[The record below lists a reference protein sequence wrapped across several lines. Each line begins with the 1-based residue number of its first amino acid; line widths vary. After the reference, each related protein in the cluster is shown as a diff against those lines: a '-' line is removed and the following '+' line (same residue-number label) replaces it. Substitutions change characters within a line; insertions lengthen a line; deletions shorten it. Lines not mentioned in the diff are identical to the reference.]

1 MLAGR
6 ARIAFPVLE
15 RMVMRRGTRAAL
27 KVDTHGGVSE
37 AFFGD
42 GILIEPG
49 EVARIVCRG
58 FPPACQTAQ
67 RKDFAKVST

>member
-27 KVDTHGGVSE
+27 KVDTHGGLSE
-37 AFFGD
+37 VFFGD

-49 EVARIVCRG
+49 EVARIVCRD
-58 FPPACQTAQ
+58 FPPARQTAQ
-67 RKDFAKVST
+67 REDFAKVGT